1 MSYNEELEARVSK
14 LEDANK
20 RLEKIIENL
29 VESMTANS
37 EAIIDH
43 IASLESERD
52 MILQSYDDSLSEIV
66 EKYEP
71 KQQ

>member
-1 MSYNEELEARVSK
+1 MSYNEDLEARVSK